1 MRKYNVCP
9 DGILFNV
16 KNQMEAIAF
25 YEKNKSLLQVLAD
38 EWKQVT
44 IAWQG
49 CKSGLKKFARDYS
62 TFCQA
67 ADNIIGEVDRI
78 SFTDDAVNVYCSK
91 AIADRLLKT
100 CPKCALFALSFGK
113 DWFKIYFDG
122 SRPPY
127 EIPSQFANMLE
138 TTLGDIMTTT
148 VNGLVTTRRI
158 EGVEPPKLTEDP
170 DLNKLYLSPYPV
182 YINSIEDES
191 LLFLNPAALRSQC
204 RKPTDI
210 HLLNGYALNY
220 EDELQSRNRLLNNS
234 LELNEY
240 EFQALRW
247 HKDEEG
253 IWRRAKMNFCS
264 NERKIT
270 YLDVACRLEVI
281 LEAMPV

>member
-1 MRKYNVCP
+1 MRKYNVGP

-16 KNQMEAIAF
+16 KSQMEAIAF
-25 YEKNKSLLQVLAD
+25 YEKNESLLQILAD
-38 EWKQVT
+38 EHKQVT

-49 CKSGLKKFARDYS
+49 CKSGLKKFAKDYP

-91 AIADRLLKT
+91 AIADRLLET

-138 TTLGDIMTTT
+138 TTLEDIMTTT
-148 VNGLVTTRRI
+148 VTGLVTTRRI
-158 EGVEPPKLTEDP
+158 EGVEPPKLNTNL
-170 DLNKLYLSPYPV
+170 DLTQFYLSPYPV
-182 YINSIEDES
+182 YITSLEDET
-191 LLFLNPAALRSQC
+191 LLFCNPAALRSQG
-204 RKPTDI
+204 RKPKDM
-210 HLLNGYALNY
+210 HLMNGYTLNF
-220 EDELQSRNRLLNNS
+220 EDELQARNRHLNKS
-234 LELNEY
+234 LEINEY

-247 HKDEEG
+247 HQDEDG
-253 IWRRAKMNFCS
+253 IWRRAKMDFCS
-264 NERKIT
+264 NIKKVT
-270 YLDVACRLEVI
+270 FLDVQCRAGVI
-281 LEAMPV
+281 LEAIPV